1 MFIIREKM
9 TLPSRTQVILG
20 PPGTGKTSTLLSLIE
35 DELEKGTQPERIGF
49 FTFTK
54 KAVKEGKER
63 AINKF
68 KIANKDLPFFRT
80 LHSLAFRQ
88 LGLTRES
95 VISYSDIT
103 DLNEKLNLRLTGRT
117 TSDDGHIFGMT
128 HDDRL
133 AFIENL
139 ARMRN
144 ISLEEQWHTVDDAV
158 GWFELER
165 FARGLRLFKEDRLL
179 IDYTDMLQMFI
190 EQGDV
195 PKLDVMFVDEAQDL
209 SPLQWAVVRKL
220 AEKATRIYVAGDDD
234 QAIYKWA
241 GADVEYLIKN
251 SKNAMILK
259 QSYRVPSAVH
269 KIATGCI
276 NQVRS
281 RIHKEWHPRQE
292 EGLVRWEPTIELMNM
307 EEGEWLILART
318 NYLLEN
324 VDEYCRNQGWFFEI
338 KGRTSISEAKVR
350 AVINWGRLDKGKPI
364 SLAECANILKYVKV
378 KKPKKLDLLES
389 DLLLQY
395 QDLKNHFPDLPNGRW
410 YDVFNLLTPKE
421 VSYISAMLRRGEK
434 ITKQPRIRLST
445 IHAAKGGES
454 TNVVLLTDITTR
466 VYKNYQENPDDE
478 NRVFYV
484 GVTRA
489 KENLYLI
496 EPQTTRCY
504 QI

>member
-1 MFIIREKM
+1 MS
-9 TLPSRTQVILG
+9 LPAHTQVILG
-20 PPGTGKTSTLLSLIE
+20 PPGTGKTSTLLGLIE
-35 DELEKGTQPERIGF
+35 DELEKGTEPDTIGF

-54 KAVKEGKER
+54 KAVNEGKER
-63 AINKF
+63 AMRKF
-68 KIANKDLPFFRT
+68 NISNKDLPFFRT

-95 VISYSDIT
+95 VISRSDIT

-117 TSDDGHIFGMT
+117 TSDEGHIFGMT

-144 ISLEEQWHTVDDAV
+144 VPLEDQWHEVEDAV

-165 FARGLRLFKEDRLL
+165 YARGLKLFKEDRLQV
-179 IDYTDMLQMFI
+179 DYTDMLEMFI
-190 EQGDV
+190 EKGDV

-209 SPLQWAVVRKL
+209 SPLQWKVVRKL
-220 AEKATRIYVAGDDD
+220 AEKADRIYVAGDDD

-241 GADVEYLIKN
+241 GADVDYLINN
-251 SKNAMILK
+251 SKNALVLK
-259 QSYRVPSAVH
+259 QSYRVPSSVH
-269 KIATGCI
+269 RVAKQCI
-276 NQVRS
+276 GQVRS
-281 RIHKEWHPRQE
+281 RIYKEWNPRKE
-292 EGLVRWEPTIELMNM
+292 EGMVRREPNIELVNM
-307 EEGEWLILART
+307 EQGEWLVLART
-318 NYLLEN
+318 NYLLEG
-324 VDEYCRNQGWFFEI
+324 VDEYCRNEGWFFEV
-338 KGRTSISEAKVR
+338 KGRPSIPESKVR
-350 AVINWGRLDKGKPI
+350 AVIYWERLRKGQTIP
-364 SLAECANILKYVKV
+364 LNECVNIIKYIKV
-378 KKPKKLDLLES
+378 ENSKQLELLDN
-389 DLLLQY
+389 DLTLQY
-395 QDLKNHFPDLPNGRW
+395 QDLKNQFPDLPDGHW
-410 YDVFNLLTPKE
+410 YDVFTLLSPKE
-421 VSYISAMLRRGEK
+421 LSYIRAMLRRGEK

-484 GVTRA
+484 GVTRT

-496 EPQTTRCY
+496 EPKTTRCY
-504 QI
+504 QM

>member
-1 MFIIREKM
+1 M
-9 TLPSRTQVILG
+9 TLPNHTQVILG

-35 DELEKGTQPERIGF
+35 DELEQGTSPDRIGF

-54 KAVKEGKER
+54 KAVNEGKER
-63 AINKF
+63 AMNKF
-68 KIANKDLPFFRT
+68 SISNKELPYFRT

-95 VISYSDIT
+95 VVSGSDIK
-103 DLNEKLNLRLTGRT
+103 DLNEKLNIKLTGRT
-117 TSDDGHIFGMT
+117 TSDDGHLFGMT

-144 ISLEEQWHTVDDAV
+144 IPLKQQWHEVEDAV

-165 FARGLRLFKEDRLL
+165 FARGLQLFKEDRLL
-179 IDYTDMLQMFI
+179 VDYTDMLQKFLT
-190 EQGDV
+190 EGDI

-220 AEKATRIYVAGDDD
+220 AEKSKRIYVAGDDD

-241 GADVEYLIKN
+241 GADVDYLIEN
-251 SKNAMILK
+251 SKNAMVLK

-269 KIATGCI
+269 EVAKQCI
-276 NQVRS
+276 GQVRS
-281 RIHKEWHPRQE
+281 RVYKEWTPRKE
-292 EGLVRWEPTIELMNM
+292 EGLVRWEPNIELVDM
-307 EEGEWLILART
+307 EKGDWLVLART
-318 NYLLEN
+318 NYLLEE
-324 VDEYCRNQGWFFEI
+324 VDEYCRNEGWFFEV
-338 KGRTSISEAKVR
+338 KGRPSIPESKIR
-350 AVINWGRLDKGKPI
+350 AVLYWEKLRKGEGIP
-364 SLAECANILKYVKV
+364 LNECANILKFVKV
-378 KKPKKLDLLES
+378 VDYKKLDTLDTNVTLH
-389 DLLLQY
+389 Y
-395 QDLKNHFPDLPNGRW
+395 QDLKSHFPDLPDGKW
-410 YDVFNLLTPKE
+410 FDVFTLLSPKE
-421 VSYISAMLRRGEK
+421 VSYIRAMLRRGEK

-445 IHAAKGGES
+445 IHAAKGGEA

-466 VYKNYQENPDDE
+466 VYKNYQQNPDDE

-484 GVTRA
+484 GVTRT

-496 EPQTTRCY
+496 EPKTTRCY
-504 QI
+504 QL